1 MYRSG
6 SCSTKR
12 IRRRAGASAARPA
25 TISKTPNPTVFQKTL
40 GVNDFYFGD
49 GECEYPMG
57 HISFVGK
64 LDAMALSAGAPAIV
78 PGMTLDLMAKHSLDF
93 WLTSEDL
100 PDPDGH
106 GLRLVAR

>member
-1 MYRSG
+1 M
-6 SCSTKR
+6 
-12 IRRRAGASAARPA
+12 
-25 TISKTPNPTVFQKTL
+25 FQKTL